1 MEQVQLHHVL
11 HNVQQ
16 ERYEM
21 EIQARVQKHEHVI
34 HVQQEATVH
43 ERIVK
48 QHVEQE
54 NGVAHE
60 LKRQQIVKQ

>member
-1 MEQVQLHHVL
+1 MHDVMEQVEPHHVL
-11 HNVQQ
+11 HNVQH

-21 EIQARVQKHEHVI
+21 EIQARVQKHEHVA
-34 HVQQEATVH
+34 HVQQEVIVH

-54 NGVAHE
+54 NGVVHE
-60 LKRQQIVKQ
+60 RHH

>member
-1 MEQVQLHHVL
+1 MQQVQ
-11 HNVQQ
+11 
-16 ERYEM
+16 YEM
-21 EIQARVQKHEHVI
+21 ETHERQPQQMHVK